1 MEDIPKIKRGRG
13 RPRKTPLPPPPPTP
27 PPERE
32 EVPAPR
38 YEPPAPVP
46 ASRFDVEELIHPDQY
61 VDTKDIARAMPPP
74 PPMPERV
81 DDEELIRLPSMDED
95 ERGPGHRPMSTTQP
109 VYSPPPPPAP
119 PVEDAAERKKVLTRI
134 RRYRESFDAVR
145 AMSFNE
151 EWSLEKLNNHLD
163 AIRTTV
169 GSKTTHVLV
178 KHSYLAAVKGIEVGT
193 CAIQMKTY
201 GLTDLI
207 SKSAEIDSILKEV
220 AAEMGIGAV
229 PPAHRLALATI
240 GAVLQLDSANR
251 KAAVLAGFKAEPVN
265 EAINLK
271 FGD

>member
-1 MEDIPKIKRGRG
+1 MEANIPEQPVLIRRGRG
-13 RPRKTPLPPPPPTP
+13 RPRKMPKPAPM
-27 PPERE
+27 PEPV
-32 EVPAPR
+32 EVERAPMPEAPR
-38 YEPPAPVP
+38 Y
-46 ASRFDVEELIHPDQY
+46 DVEELLMPNHT
-61 VDTKDIARAMPPP
+61 VDTSDIARAPPP
-74 PPMPERV
+74 SSMPER
-81 DDEELIRLPSMDED
+81 DEAEMIHLPSMDEAP
-95 ERGPGHRPMSTTQP
+95 ETRMSYT
-109 VYSPPPPPAP
+109 PPPPSYAPSP

-178 KHSYLAAVKGIEVGT
+178 KHSYLATVKGIEVGT

-207 SKSAEIDSILKEV
+207 SKSSEIDSILKEV

-251 KAAVLAGFKAEPVN
+251 KAAVLASFKAEPVN

-271 FGD
+271 FGDL

>member
-1 MEDIPKIKRGRG
+1 MESTPVLIRRGRG
-13 RPRKTPLPPPPPTP
+13 RPRKTPQPAPTPEPVEVEHAPMPEAPRYDVEELLMPNHTVDTSDIARALPPPPPSMPERDDAEMIHLPSMVDAPETRMSYTP
-27 PPERE
+27 PP
-32 EVPAPR
+32 PSYAP
-38 YEPPAPVP
+38 
-46 ASRFDVEELIHPDQY
+46 S
-61 VDTKDIARAMPPP
+61 
-74 PPMPERV
+74 
-81 DDEELIRLPSMDED
+81 
-95 ERGPGHRPMSTTQP
+95 
-109 VYSPPPPPAP
+109 P
-119 PVEDAAERKKVLTRI
+119 PVEDATERKKVLTRI

-207 SKSAEIDSILKEV
+207 SKSSEIDSILKEV

-251 KAAVLAGFKAEPVN
+251 KAAVLAGFKSEQVN
-265 EAINLK
+265 GNIHMKYEDL
-271 FGD
+271 